1 MNGERNLGN
10 APKNNDNAEDVN
22 ENASQDQTIEQ
33 SQSENMEV
41 HHHPDL
47 HHKPKKWKE
56 YFLEFIMIFLAVTL
70 GFFAENLREHFVN
83 KDKEYQYM
91 ASFYKDFSAD
101 ESHLPG
107 LINNIETE
115 QIQPAN
121 SLPSLLSQADTIKPA
136 SIIYIFMRRL
146 FRQQGIKSFIT
157 GRTIDQITNA
167 GEIRLIS
174 NIQIADSI
182 ENYYKQVEY
191 DDYLQQTLLGYK
203 NKFQDDI
210 PLILR
215 AGDYNKV
222 KDAETNII
230 EQNANLRLGSVDPIA
245 INRIL
250 ISASE
255 IKALSQ
261 LIESRILQLE
271 QKAAN
276 IKKLIVGN
284 YGIDK

>member
-1 MNGERNLGN
+1 
-10 APKNNDNAEDVN
+10 
-22 ENASQDQTIEQ
+22 
-33 SQSENMEV
+33 MEV
-41 HHHPDL
+41 HHHP
-47 HHKPKKWKE
+47 HVEKKNFKE
-56 YFLEFIMIFLAVTL
+56 YFLEFLMIFLAVTL

-91 ASFYKDFSAD
+91 ASFYEDFSAD

-136 SIIYIFMRRL
+136 STIYIFMRRL

-157 GRTIDQITNA
+157 DRTIDQITNA
-167 GEIRLIS
+167 GEMRLIS

-191 DDYLQQTLLGYK
+191 DEYLQQTLLGYK

-230 EQNANLRLGSVDPIA
+230 EQNANLRLGSVNPIA

-250 ISASE
+250 ISVSE

-261 LIESRILQLE
+261 LIENRILQLE

-276 IKKLIVGN
+276 IKKMIVAD

>member
-1 MNGERNLGN
+1 MLFYDLSHG
-10 APKNNDNAEDVN
+10 
-22 ENASQDQTIEQ
+22 I
-33 SQSENMEV
+33 SE
-41 HHHPDL
+41 
-47 HHKPKKWKE
+47 
-56 YFLEFIMIFLAVTL
+56 
-70 GFFAENLREHFVN
+70 
-83 KDKEYQYM
+83 
-91 ASFYKDFSAD
+91 S
-101 ESHLPG
+101 
-107 LINNIETE
+107 
-115 QIQPAN
+115 
-121 SLPSLLSQADTIKPA
+121 
-136 SIIYIFMRRL
+136 

-157 GRTIDQITNA
+157 DRTIDQITNT
-167 GEIRLIS
+167 GEIRLIR

-222 KDAETNII
+222 KDAEINII
-230 EQNANLRLGSVDPIA
+230 EQNANLRPGSVDPIA

-261 LIESRILQLE
+261 LIESRILRLE

-276 IKKLIVGN
+276 IKKLIVAN